1 MKEFL
6 AVHKNQAGVVF
17 ETFVSKD
24 ELNNLSESGLLI
36 HSRKLSHAEFMEL
49 ANFNNDFNRS
59 KKDKSIG
66 SQVRISCTDIVGTL
80 VKKGFVIGNFVYIV
94 RTSEGDEY
102 QVQQV
107 EIVN

>member
-36 HSRKLSHAEFMEL
+36 HSRKLSHGEFMEL
-49 ANFNNDFNRS
+49 ANFNNELNIT

-66 SQVRISCTDIVGTL
+66 
-80 VKKGFVIGNFVYIV
+80 
-94 RTSEGDEY
+94 
-102 QVQQV
+102 
-107 EIVN
+107 